1 MCWWAGLWGLW
12 KWDLQHWRS
21 PRGDIFKTIVYSNCF
36 FCLFSQKEQSLWN
49 FENHGSERVHEYKI
63 WQGCFSSRWP
73 LPAWSWRRTGRG
85 NIFWWQLSAMLRKIW
100 TKSWQWRNVAPM
112 GNNWPPTTGVAGA
125 TMGKALSLPGEWL
138 CYLSKGW
145 LKTERF
151 RQKYIKSGQKVVVKL
166 LFSQAFILLKAL
178 NNSWSLFI
186 FSVQLAVRH
195 TRWSSVMSRQQLL
208 D

>member
-21 PRGDIFKTIVYSNCF
+21 PGGDIFKTIVYSNS
-36 FCLFSQKEQSLWN
+36 FCLSFFLKRSSHCEIL
-49 FENHGSERVHEYKI
+49 KI
-63 WQGCFSSRWP
+63 TVQYACTNIRYDRGVFSRWL

-151 RQKYIKSGQKVVVKL
+151 RQKYIKSGQKVVVTL
-166 LFSQAFILLKAL
+166 LFSQAFLLLKAL
-178 NNSWSLFI
+178 NNSRSLFI
-186 FSVQLAVRH
+186 CSLQLA
-195 TRWSSVMSRQQLL
+195 SAGPQSCL
-208 D
+208 DNKC

>member
-1 MCWWAGLWGLW
+1 MCTHMLVSRSLRIMKMGPSALTVS
-12 KWDLQHWRS
+12 WRWY
-21 PRGDIFKTIVYSNCF
+21 FYNNCLLKLF
-36 FCLFSQKEQSLWN
+36 FLSFFLKRSSHCEILKITVQYAC
-49 FENHGSERVHEYKI
+49 HEHKI
-63 WQGCFSSRWP
+63 WQGCFFSRWP

-151 RQKYIKSGQKVVVKL
+151 RQKYIKSGQKVVVTL
-166 LFSQAFILLKAL
+166 LFSQAFLLL
-178 NNSWSLFI
+178 
-186 FSVQLAVRH
+186 RH
-195 TRWSSVMSRQQLL
+195 
-208 D
+208 